1 MSLLADLHMHS
12 VYSEDS
18 KASVADMVT
27 AGMKAG
33 LDTMCFTEHID
44 LDFPDKEGAWEADP
58 SLYGPALRET
68 GDQFQGKMCLL
79 FGAEFGMQLHLKDRY
94 AALDRKYGFD
104 YILASMHILEGKD
117 PYFPSFWEGKSE
129 QAVIRQ
135 YFEATLENLRLM
147 DTYDALAHLDYVV
160 RYSPSKGATY
170 HFEDYLPVIDEIL
183 RLLIRERKALEI
195 NTSPY
200 RKGFGQPNP
209 CAGILQRYYDLGGRL
224 ITIGSD
230 AHTPEDVGRD
240 IEKAA
245 ALAKST
251 GFEYSQI
258 YVQHTPRPQKL

>member
-1 MSLLADLHMHS
+1 MSPLADLHMHS

-18 KASVADMVT
+18 KAPVADMVL
-27 AGMKAG
+27 AGLHAG

-44 LDFPDKEGAWEADP
+44 LDFPDQEGAWEADP
-58 SLYGPALRET
+58 SLYGPALKEASH
-68 GDQFQGKMCLL
+68 QFQGKIRIL

-94 AALDRKYGFD
+94 AALDEQYHFD
-104 YILASMHILEGKD
+104 YTLASMHLLEGKD
-117 PYFPSFWEGKSE
+117 PYFPSFWEGKDE
-129 QAVIRQ
+129 QDVIRQ
-135 YFEATLENLRLM
+135 YFKATLENIRLM
-147 DTYDALAHLDYVV
+147 DSYDALAHLDYVV
-160 RYSPSKGATY
+160 RYSPSHGATY
-170 HFEDYLPVIDEIL
+170 HFEDYQALIDEIL
-183 RLLIRERKALEI
+183 THLIRKGKALEI

-230 AHTPEDVGRD
+230 AHCPEDVGRD

-251 GFEYSQI
+251 GFEYTQV
-258 YVQHTPRPQKL
+258 YVRHEPQPRRL